1 LSGLWYNIIELKRR
15 NVMNQRNYN
24 LGPRHEREL
33 VVTGADLEDKIYVYT
48 SIDTLITKLDKL
60 VAVGGAKEFKVFTNA
75 AGEVTGIEYELPRKA
90 LSFRDATKKRE
101 ISEEQRAAISERFKK
116 MREKRM
122 SQNQI

>member
-1 LSGLWYNIIELKRR
+1 
-15 NVMNQRNYN
+15 MNQRNYN
-24 LGPRHEREL
+24 LGPRSEREI

-60 VAVGGAKEFKVFTNA
+60 VAVGGAKESRVFTNA

-101 ISEEQRAAISERFKK
+101 ISEERREAAREAMKK
-116 MREKRM
+116 MLEKRK